1 MKCLYCNGTGDIT
14 KNNNKFRQTSVIKLS
29 CPHCKG
35 TGIEPPTNEEWLR
48 TLPADERVKEVL
60 SRGFMT
66 EKRTA
71 EEFVEW
77 LKEIHDDN
85 NT

>member
-1 MKCLYCNGTGDIT
+1 MT
-14 KNNNKFRQTSVIKLS
+14 V
-29 CPHCKG
+29 CPKCKG
-35 TGIEPPTNEEWLR
+35 KAEYFKEVFNDGKHRREILVECDMCHGSGEVLTNEEWLR

-71 EEFVEW
+71 EEFVKW
-77 LKEIHDDN
+77 LEEKHDG

>member
-1 MKCLYCNGTGDIT
+1 MICPMCSGRGTVGYYDVDHFVDIECNLCHGNG
-14 KNNNKFRQTSVIKLS
+14 KVL
-29 CPHCKG
+29 
-35 TGIEPPTNEEWLR
+35 TNEEWLH

-77 LKEIHDDN
+77 LKQPHSIKE
-85 NT
+85 